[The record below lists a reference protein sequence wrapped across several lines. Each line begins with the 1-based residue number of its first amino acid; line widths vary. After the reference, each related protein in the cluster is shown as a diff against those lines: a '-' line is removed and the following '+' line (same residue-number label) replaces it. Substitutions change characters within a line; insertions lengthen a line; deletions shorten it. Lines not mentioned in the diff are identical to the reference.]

1 MSSTITPRP
10 VQKLIEEFGRLPGIG
25 PKTASRLT
33 FHMLRSP
40 REQAIALAEAILD
53 VKDRVTLCSVC
64 FNTTESDPCGIC
76 ASHDRDREQICVVQ
90 EPLDI
95 LALDRTGEY
104 KGLYH
109 VLHGAISP
117 LDGIG
122 PDKLRIKELLTRVE
136 NRRGDAPVSE
146 VILAM
151 NNDIPG
157 NATAMY
163 LWRELAKTGVRVT
176 RLASGLPV
184 GGDLEYA
191 DEVTLGRALSGR
203 REL

>member
-1 MSSTITPRP
+1 MSASITPGP
-10 VQKLIEEFGRLPGIG
+10 VAKLIEEFGRLPGVG
-25 PKTASRLT
+25 PKMSSRLT
-33 FHMLRSP
+33 FYLLRSP
-40 REQAIALAEAILD
+40 REQAVALAEAILE

-64 FNTTESDPCGIC
+64 FNTTEADPCAIC
-76 ASHDRDREQICVVQ
+76 AGHDRDRGQICVVK

-95 LALDRTGEY
+95 LALERTGEY

-117 LDGIG
+117 IDGIG
-122 PDKLRIKELLTRVE
+122 PEKLKIKELVARAQRDLPP
-136 NRRGDAPVSE
+136 GGE
-146 VILAM
+146 VILATNHDM
-151 NNDIPG
+151 PG

-163 LWRELAKTGVRVT
+163 LGRELVPLGVKVT
-176 RLASGLPV
+176 RLASGLPA

-191 DEVTLGRALSGR
+191 DEITLGRALSGR

>member
-1 MSSTITPRP
+1 MSVPITPGP
-10 VQKLIEEFGRLPGIG
+10 VARLIEEFGRLPGVG

-33 FHMLRSP
+33 FFMLRSP
-40 REQAIALAEAILD
+40 REQAVALAEAILE
-53 VKDRVTLCSVC
+53 VKERVRLCSVC
-64 FNTTESDPCGIC
+64 FNITETDPCAIC
-76 ASHDRDREQICVVQ
+76 ASHDRDRAQICVVE

-95 LALDRTGEY
+95 LALERTGEY

-117 LDGIG
+117 VDGVG
-122 PDKLRIKELLTRVE
+122 PEQLRIKELQARVE
-136 NRRGDAPVSE
+136 RDLPAGGE
-146 VILAM
+146 VILAT
-151 NNDIPG
+151 NHDVPG

-163 LWRELAKTGVRVT
+163 LARQLIPAGVKVT

-191 DEVTLGRALSGR
+191 DEVTLGRALAGR